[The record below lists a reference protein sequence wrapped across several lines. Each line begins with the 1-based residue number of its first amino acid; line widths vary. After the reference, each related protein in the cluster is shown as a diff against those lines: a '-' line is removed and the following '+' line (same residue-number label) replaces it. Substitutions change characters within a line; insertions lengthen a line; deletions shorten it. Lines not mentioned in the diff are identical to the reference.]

1 MLTSAY
7 IKEKA
12 KQLGATVCGI
22 GGVYDEPNPQR
33 DPKMILPAAKC
44 IIGFGFAVPRGLY
57 RAMEATVYK
66 GLQAV

>member
-22 GGVYDEPNPQR
+22 GGVYDEPNLQQSVLLALALQSPE
-33 DPKMILPAAKC
+33 DC
-44 IIGFGFAVPRGLY
+44 IVQWKTAISIIPIPLSA
-57 RAMEATVYK
+57 
-66 GLQAV
+66 